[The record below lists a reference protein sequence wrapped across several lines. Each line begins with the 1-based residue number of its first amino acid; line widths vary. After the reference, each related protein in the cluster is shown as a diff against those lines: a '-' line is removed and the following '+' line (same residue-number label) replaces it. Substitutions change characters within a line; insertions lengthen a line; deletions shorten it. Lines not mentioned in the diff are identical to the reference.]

1 MLYLSKVYHMV
12 AEHARGKWRKFV
24 LVNLAHFFYIFHA
37 MVTFHDIE
45 TAYEIVRRAV
55 YKTPLLHSHAVDE
68 RSGNSVFFKAEN
80 LQRIGAFKI
89 RGAYNKI
96 ASLSAEERTRGVVA
110 HSSGNHAQGV
120 ALAATLLGTK
130 AVVVMPKN
138 SPRNKVAGTQ
148 AHGGEVVFCE
158 DSSDDRERVA
168 RQLQAEHNYVLVPPF
183 DDDKI
188 IAGQGTVTLEIAQ
201 ELKSLEYLFVP
212 VGGGGLIGGN
222 AIAAKHLFPGIK
234 VIGVETEPAN
244 DGQQSFRKKEIVRIN
259 PPNTIADGMRTQA
272 VGKRNF
278 EIMLK
283 FVDDMITVT
292 DAQVIEMMKF
302 LVDRMKI
309 VVEPTGAVAPAAV
322 FQNILGLRS
331 KNICAIIS
339 GGNVDPAFLK
349 SILST

>member
-1 MLYLSKVYHMV
+1 MISY
-12 AEHARGKWRKFV
+12 
-24 LVNLAHFFYIFHA
+24 
-37 MVTFHDIE
+37 HDIE
-45 TAYEIVRRAV
+45 AAYNVVRTV
-55 YKTPLLHSHAVDE
+55 VHKTPLLHSELLDAKT
-68 RSGNSVFFKAEN
+68 GNEVFFKAEN

-96 ASLSAEERTRGVVA
+96 ASLTPEERKRGVVA

-120 ALAATLLGTK
+120 ALAAKLLGTK

-148 AHGGEVVFCE
+148 EHGGEVVFCE

-168 RQLQAEHNYVLVPPF
+168 KQLQAEHHYVLVPPF

-188 IAGQGTVTLEIAQ
+188 IAGQGTATLEVAQ
-201 ELKSLEYLFVP
+201 DLKELDYLFVP
-212 VGGGGLIGGN
+212 VGGGGLIAGN

-244 DGQQSFRKKEIVRIN
+244 DCQQSFRKKEIVRIN
-259 PPNTIADGMRTQA
+259 PPNTIADGMRTQS

-278 EIMLK
+278 EIILNY
-283 FVDDMITVT
+283 VDDMITVT
-292 DAQVIEMMKF
+292 DAQVIEMMRF
-302 LVDRMKI
+302 FAERMKVI
-309 VVEPTGAVAPAAV
+309 VEPTGAVAPAAIFHNV
-322 FQNILGLRS
+322 MGLRS
-331 KNICAIIS
+331 KKICAIIS

-349 SILST
+349 SIL